1 MSHAGLSTAHLS
13 SQLAPLAAGL
23 PVHPQLRAAL
33 FRFPKLTHKKK
44 ETLTLANKG
53 SMKTVLSFLKDDDLK
68 DIETSP
74 KLFIAV
80 NVHLKL
86 LAEAVI

>member
-53 SMKTVLSFLKDDDLK
+53 SMKTVLSFLKDDDLNIK
-68 DIETSP
+68 RYRDQP
-74 KLFIAV
+74 
-80 NVHLKL
+80 
-86 LAEAVI
+86 EAFHSRQRTFEAAG